1 MNSRKFQNPN
11 KNFNSNICY
20 NSNNKTL
27 NNSCNH
33 ITRNTIY
40 HNYDLICFQKC
51 SKWILTLSMIS
62 SKNKKS
68 FSNDFIGKINEK
80 NINNCFDIK
89 NFNIQNELYNFFP
102 IDIKSNQRFVLEKNQ
117 RKIPLIISFD
127 FNDNFNKEK
136 KNEFSTNLNNEYSNS
151 LFEIELNAFL
161 HEDNKINIF
170 KDNINF

>member
-1 MNSRKFQNPN
+1 
-11 KNFNSNICY
+11 
-20 NSNNKTL
+20 
-27 NNSCNH
+27 
-33 ITRNTIY
+33 
-40 HNYDLICFQKC
+40 
-51 SKWILTLSMIS
+51 MIS

-161 HEDNKINIF
+161 HEDNKIHIF
-170 KDNINF
+170 KDNINFKVKGFDIMKSIHNKPSFSKPSTSILRKSVDVPKRTNSLHILVIVSILIFIFLGLNIP